1 MHIDWSALG
10 AVALVSLLF
19 GVGLVVVF
27 SLGVGAMSRRAVAI
41 EEKKQPSPVD
51 TGVAAL
57 CFAACVA
64 AVLYGLYLI
73 IPQFHH

>member
-10 AVALVSLLF
+10 EVAVVSLIF
-19 GVGLVVVF
+19 GVGLAVLF
-27 SLGVGAMSRRAVAI
+27 ALGVSAMARRAVAI
-41 EEKKQPSPVD
+41 DDKRQPSFAD

-57 CFAACVA
+57 CFAGCLA

-73 IPQFHH
+73 IPQFH

>member
-10 AVALVSLLF
+10 AVALVALLF
-19 GVGLVVVF
+19 GIGLTVMFAVGVTAV
-27 SLGVGAMSRRAVAI
+27 SRRAVAI
-41 EEKKQPSPVD
+41 EEKKQPSPID

-57 CFAACVA
+57 CFAACGA

-73 IPQFHH
+73 VPQFH

>member
-10 AVALVSLLF
+10 AVALVALLF
-19 GVGLVVVF
+19 GVGLTVAF
-27 SLGVGAMSRRAVAI
+27 SIGVTAMSRRAVAI
-41 EEKKQPSPVD
+41 EQKKQPSPID

-57 CFAACVA
+57 CFAACLA

>member
-1 MHIDWSALG
+1 MHIDWSALAG
-10 AVALVSLLF
+10 VALVALLF
-19 GVGLVVVF
+19 GVGLTVVF
-27 SLGVGAMSRRAVAI
+27 SFGLNAMSRRAVAI

-51 TGVAAL
+51 TGLAAL